1 MKSKNKK
8 RSCFFAMLLFLF
20 LNIPAASGLQVN
32 PLPPATPLQIIKT
45 QHAVLRV
52 GCVIV
57 PKIEKLSL
65 REAVLKLRRLG
76 LKAKIT
82 KEKYHPVIP
91 KGSVISQTPPPAQT
105 VPEKSTIEVVL
116 SKGPAPMPNLKGKRW
131 DTAVKILTGKRSKMP
146 ANLAPYHLK
155 IIRKNVSSKHA
166 PETIVDQIPKTGSP
180 LAVADKITLF
190 VSKGD
195 MLPQRTR
202 TPRIKPETTSHGKI
216 TKPSPILQ
224 PPLRSLEAQPLSDE
238 ASPALHLAREIRIH
252 KKQIPAGTPL
262 RLLLKEKLLRQ
273 NQLIFFIGS
282 HKVLQRR
289 SRRRG
294 EILLPTRGISPG
306 TYPLVAKLKTNKEV
320 IGRIRITKNRS
331 KDTSPKTKSERHE
344 KNLSKSEKSRKP
356 SLQSPAQTQTPKTSH
371 QKTKSSCTFI
381 FTIENH
387 KLSQFKDILL
397 KEAPWMKIKKK
408 RRLKSLKIVIISIR
422 TTEPEKTKKLA
433 KRLISRKIIKSYQIS
448 HTYRT
453 FGTTEDPFVSRE
465 YGCQPS
471 QRLINIQGSCSGQGI
486 QVALLDTGV
495 DIYHEDLN
503 EKAIETKDF
512 TEEGL
517 GRFLTDIHGT
527 ALCGIIAAIPN
538 NGKGI
543 MGIAPGVKLYAIKVC
558 RRTSPDAIKATTDS
572 FTLAEGLDYAI
583 QKRVH
588 IINVSIGGPRDKII
602 EKLIRKA
609 RASGITVVAAV
620 GNGGPRS
627 PPTYPAAYPGVIGV
641 TAINQK
647 LKLYP
652 RAPHGP
658 FVDVAAPG
666 VDVFS
671 LKPGNRYNFYTG
683 TSFAAAYV
691 TGLLALRL
699 SCVIDAHHS
708 IAKDPFAFLRSLAYK
723 PPSYSPDEMGAGVL
737 IFSKISKKAFL
748 Q

>member
-1 MKSKNKK
+1 
-8 RSCFFAMLLFLF
+8 
-20 LNIPAASGLQVN
+20 V
-32 PLPPATPLQIIKT
+32 
-45 QHAVLRV
+45 
-52 GCVIV
+52 
-57 PKIEKLSL
+57 
-65 REAVLKLRRLG
+65 
-76 LKAKIT
+76 
-82 KEKYHPVIP
+82 KEKSI
-91 KGSVISQTPPPAQT
+91 
-105 VPEKSTIEVVL
+105 
-116 SKGPAPMPNLKGKRW
+116 
-131 DTAVKILTGKRSKMP
+131 
-146 ANLAPYHLK
+146 
-155 IIRKNVSSKHA
+155 
-166 PETIVDQIPKTGSP
+166 
-180 LAVADKITLF
+180 
-190 VSKGD
+190 
-195 MLPQRTR
+195 
-202 TPRIKPETTSHGKI
+202 
-216 TKPSPILQ
+216 
-224 PPLRSLEAQPLSDE
+224 
-238 ASPALHLAREIRIH
+238 
-252 KKQIPAGTPL
+252 
-262 RLLLKEKLLRQ
+262 RQ
-273 NQLIFFIGS
+273 NQIAFYIGN
-282 HKVLQRR
+282 RR
-289 SRRRG
+289 ILPKQPSRPG
-294 EILLPTRGISPG
+294 EILLTTRGISPG
-306 TYPLVAKLKTNKEV
+306 TYPLVAKLGVKREI
-320 IGRIRITKNRS
+320 IGTIIITENRS
-331 KDTSPKTKSERHE
+331 RLAQADTTPPLKHKKTPSKTAREPLFRPSLQPENQKIAPKKTKSF
-344 KNLSKSEKSRKP
+344 
-356 SLQSPAQTQTPKTSH
+356 Q
-371 QKTKSSCTFI
+371 TFI
-381 FTIENH
+381 FTTESQ
-387 KLSQFKDILL
+387 KLPRLKDILL
-397 KEAPWMKIKKK
+397 KEAPWLKIKKK
-408 RRLKSLKIVIISIR
+408 RQLTSLQIVILSIQ
-422 TTEPEKTKKLA
+422 TTDPEKIRRLA
-433 KRLISRKIIKSYQIS
+433 ERLISRKIIKSYQIT

-465 YGCQPS
+465 YGCQPP
-471 QRLINIQGSCSGQGI
+471 QQLIDLHGFCSGQGI
-486 QVALLDTGV
+486 HVALLDTGV

-503 EKAIETKDF
+503 SKEIETVDF
-512 TEEGL
+512 TEESL
-517 GRFLTDIHGT
+517 GRYLTDIHGT
-527 ALCGIIAAIPN
+527 ALAGIIAAIPN

-543 MGIAPGVKLYAIKVC
+543 MGIAPGVKLHAIKVC

-641 TAINQK
+641 TAINQR

-699 SCVIDAHHS
+699 SCVIDAHHP